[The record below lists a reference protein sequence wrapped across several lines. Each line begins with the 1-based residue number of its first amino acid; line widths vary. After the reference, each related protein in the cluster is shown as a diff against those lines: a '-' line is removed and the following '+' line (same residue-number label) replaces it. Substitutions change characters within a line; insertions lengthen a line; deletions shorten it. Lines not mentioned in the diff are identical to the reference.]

1 MPKPQSGTPE
11 DIKQKTAAAYNAA
24 SDTYD
29 DEANSFWSRFGRRTV
44 DRIGLKEGDRVLDVC
59 CGSGASAIPA
69 AEAVG
74 DRGVVIGVDLAENLL
89 DLATAK
95 AEQNGL
101 TNVEF
106 RQGDLLQLNLEHES
120 FDAVICVFGIFFI
133 PDMEA
138 AMRALWR
145 LVKANGKL
153 AITTWGARFFEPANT
168 AFWNSIQTV
177 RPDLYKSFNP
187 WDRISEPTALESLF
201 VRAGIPTCEI
211 VAEDGTHPLR
221 EPEDWWS
228 MVLGSGY
235 RGTVEQLN
243 EHDYQTV
250 RLYNL
255 DFIQQAGVRAVEA
268 NVLYAI
274 AEKTE
279 IP

>member
-44 DRIGLKEGDRVLDVC
+44 DRIGLKKGDRVLDVC

-69 AEAVG
+69 AQAVG

-95 AEQNGL
+95 AKQNGL

-187 WDRISEPTALESLF
+187 WDRISEPNALESLF
-201 VRAGIPTCEI
+201 VRAGIPTGKI
-211 VAEDGTHPLR
+211 VAEAGTHPVP

-235 RGTVEQLN
+235 RGTVQQLN